1 LGRDCASAFG
11 QSSRARGS
19 VFAVPITC
27 PARGVAGL
35 AAACG
40 CAFVIGLAS
49 CGGSSAGTSGGSTS
63 GGAGGSATTTGAS
76 GGDDLLGGS
85 GGMQATCTSAG
96 GTTTSS
102 GGAGGAGGANGA
114 PTGCEGVGGGAHFA
128 KDVGPI
134 LAGCTGELC
143 HLPPGRADLVG
154 VLATECCD
162 GRLLVAPFDAAHSYV
177 LDKVNGTNLCYGGR
191 MPFDAPPL
199 GGADTDAI
207 VRWICAGAL
216 DD

>member
-1 LGRDCASAFG
+1 M
-11 QSSRARGS
+11 
-19 VFAVPITC
+19 
-27 PARGVAGL
+27 
-35 AAACG
+35 
-40 CAFVIGLAS
+40 IGLAS
-49 CGGSSAGTSGGSTS
+49 CGGPSASSSTT
-63 GGAGGSATTTGAS
+63 GGAGGSATTTTTSAS
-76 GGDDLLGGS
+76 GGDDLLVGG
-85 GGMQATCTSAG
+85 GGMQATCTSTG
-96 GTTTSS
+96 GTTTTSS
-102 GGAGGAGGANGA
+102 GGAGGASGA

-162 GRLLVAPFDAAHSYV
+162 GRLLVAPFDAAHSYL

-191 MPFDAPPL
+191 MPFDEPPL
-199 GGADTDAI
+199 GGADADAI